1 MTSRATQSSLK
12 RIGSRAPLTVQQ
24 CWLPFI
30 RATSPPPH
38 EGFDRG
44 CRDVGY
50 WAPARSI
57 TDAARVRF
65 SSRSSFLRVA
75 LIHSKSRAPRDR
87 SSSFSFSLSSSSL
100 FIPCLFS
107 DHVSSSTTSIKNSS
121 LFLSILK
128 KLHLKTLLSASLP

>member
-100 FIPCLFS
+100 SSRLPSFS
-107 DHVSSSTTSIKNSS
+107 LAK
-121 LFLSILK
+121 LSWYLER
-128 KLHLKTLLSASLP
+128 LVLDAYRSV